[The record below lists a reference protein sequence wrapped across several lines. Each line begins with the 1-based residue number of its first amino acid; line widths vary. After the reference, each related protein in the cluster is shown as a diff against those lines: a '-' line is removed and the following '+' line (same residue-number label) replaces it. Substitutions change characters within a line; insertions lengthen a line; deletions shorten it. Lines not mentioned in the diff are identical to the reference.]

1 VKEVKTPRLIT
12 QERDL
17 SVDHASDRA
26 KQGTLQG
33 MDFRTKEEQVADF
46 LREGIISGMFPRGSR
61 LKQAEIAERLQL
73 SITPVREALK
83 LLEAEGYVDGNSYR
97 GACVV
102 PFDATASEEVLEL
115 RLMLESRLIRGTADH
130 VTAQDITELRAL
142 ADEFERAFDAG
153 DRASARGV
161 NYRFHRRLY
170 SIADMPQTLHFVQ
183 ILWARYPFD
192 LINAIEGRGRHAA
205 KEHDEILRALLNGD
219 ASAAMLAMRKHI
231 ESGWS
236 LLKSA

>member
-1 VKEVKTPRLIT
+1 VRVTPASVDPDPARGSVEGIAEMRYAPRLAP
-12 QERDL
+12 R
-17 SVDHASDRA
+17 V
-26 KQGTLQG
+26 TLQQ

-83 LLEAEGYVDGNSYR
+83 LLEALHSTHRLRKKSWNC
-97 GACVV
+97 ACY
-102 PFDATASEEVLEL
+102 
-115 RLMLESRLIRGTADH
+115 LESRLLRGTAEK

-142 ADEFERAFDAG
+142 ADEFEQAFNVA
-153 DRASARGV
+153 DRAAARGV

-192 LINAIEGRGRHAA
+192 LINAVEGRGKEAA
-205 KEHDEILRALLNGD
+205 KEHDEILRALLDGD
-219 ASAAMLAMRKHI
+219 ISAAMLAMRKHI

-236 LLKSA
+236 VLKSSQ

>member
-1 VKEVKTPRLIT
+1 MKEDKSP
-12 QERDL
+12 QE
-17 SVDHASDRA
+17 
-26 KQGTLQG
+26 GTLQG

-46 LREGIISGMFPRGSR
+46 LREGIISGTFPRGSR

-83 LLEAEGYVDGNSYR
+83 LLEAEGYINGNSYR

-102 PFDATASEEVLEL
+102 PFDATASKEVLEL
-115 RLMLESRLIRGTADH
+115 RLMLESRLIRGTAANIR
-130 VTAQDITELRAL
+130 AQDIVELRAL

-170 SIADMPQTLHFVQ
+170 SLADMPQTLHFVQ

-192 LINAIEGRGRHAA
+192 LINAVAGRGKDAA
-205 KEHDEILRALLNGD
+205 KEHDEILDALSKGD
-219 ASAAMLAMRKHI
+219 ASAATLAMRKHI

-236 LLKSA
+236 LLKST

>member
-1 VKEVKTPRLIT
+1 VKEDKLP
-12 QERDL
+12 QE
-17 SVDHASDRA
+17 
-26 KQGTLQG
+26 GTLPG

-83 LLEAEGYVDGNSYR
+83 LLKAEGYINGNSYR

-102 PFDATASEEVLEL
+102 PFDATASREVLEL
-115 RLMLESRLIRGTADH
+115 RLMLESRLIRGTAEK
-130 VTAQDITELRAL
+130 VRAQDIVELRAL
-142 ADEFERAFDAG
+142 ADEFERAFEAG

-170 SIADMPQTLHFVQ
+170 SLADMPQTLHFVQ

-192 LINAIEGRGRHAA
+192 LINAIAGRGKDAA
-205 KEHDEILRALLNGD
+205 KEHDEILHALSKGD
-219 ASAAMLAMRKHI
+219 ASAATLAMRKHI

-236 LLKSA
+236 LLKST

>member
-1 VKEVKTPRLIT
+1 LP
-12 QERDL
+12 QE
-17 SVDHASDRA
+17 
-26 KQGTLQG
+26 GTLRG

-46 LREGIISGMFPRGSR
+46 LREGIISGTFPRGSR

-83 LLEAEGYVDGNSYR
+83 LLEAEGYINGNSYR

-102 PFDATASEEVLEL
+102 PFDATASKEVLEL
-115 RLMLESRLIRGTADH
+115 RLMLESRLIRGTAENIR
-130 VTAQDITELRAL
+130 AQDIVELRAL

-170 SIADMPQTLHFVQ
+170 SLADMPQTLHFVQ

-192 LINAIEGRGRHAA
+192 LINAVAGRGKDAA
-205 KEHDEILRALLNGD
+205 KEHDEILDALSKGD
-219 ASAAMLAMRKHI
+219 ASAATLAMRKHI

-236 LLKSA
+236 LLKSS

>member
-1 VKEVKTPRLIT
+1 MP
-12 QERDL
+12 QE
-17 SVDHASDRA
+17 
-26 KQGTLQG
+26 GTLQG

-46 LREGIISGMFPRGSR
+46 LREGIISGTFPRGSR

-83 LLEAEGYVDGNSYR
+83 LLEAEGYINGNSYR

-102 PFDATASEEVLEL
+102 PFDATASKEVLEL
-115 RLMLESRLIRGTADH
+115 RLMLESRLIRGTAENIR
-130 VTAQDITELRAL
+130 AQDIVELRAL

-170 SIADMPQTLHFVQ
+170 SLADMPQTLHFVQ

-192 LINAIEGRGRHAA
+192 LINAVAGRGKDAA
-205 KEHDEILRALLNGD
+205 KEHDEILDALSKGD
-219 ASAAMLAMRKHI
+219 ASAATLAMRKHI
-231 ESGWS
+231 ESGWA
-236 LLKSA
+236 LLKPT

>member
-1 VKEVKTPRLIT
+1 MLQLPAKRETP
-12 QERDL
+12 Q
-17 SVDHASDRA
+17 
-26 KQGTLQG
+26 Q

-83 LLEAEGYVDGNSYR
+83 MLEAEGYVSGNSYR

-102 PFDATASEEVLEL
+102 PFDASASEEVLEL
-115 RLMLESRLIRGTADH
+115 RLVLESRLLRGTADK
-130 VTAQDITELRAL
+130 VTAQDFTELRAL
-142 ADEFERAFDAG
+142 ADEFEQAFNVG
-153 DRASARGV
+153 DRAAARGV
-161 NYRFHRRLY
+161 NYRFHRHLY
-170 SIADMPQTLHFVQ
+170 SIAAMPQTQHFVQ

-192 LINAIEGRGRHAA
+192 LINAVEGRGKDAA
-205 KEHDEILRALLNGD
+205 KEHDEILRALLDGD

-231 ESGWS
+231 EAGWS
-236 LLKSA
+236 LLKST

>member
-1 VKEVKTPRLIT
+1 
-12 QERDL
+12 
-17 SVDHASDRA
+17 
-26 KQGTLQG
+26 
-33 MDFRTKEEQVADF
+33 MDFRTKEEQVADY

-83 LLEAEGYVDGNSYR
+83 LLEAEGYITGNSYR

-102 PFDATASEEVLEL
+102 HFDASASEEVLDLRLLLEL
-115 RLMLESRLIRGTADH
+115 RLLRGTAERI
-130 VTAQDITELRAL
+130 TAEDLVDLRAL
-142 ADEFERAFDAG
+142 ADEFEQAFKVG
-153 DRASARGV
+153 DRAAARGV

-170 SIADMPQTLHFVQ
+170 SVAAMPQTLHFVQ

-192 LINAIEGRGRHAA
+192 LINAVEGRGQEAA
-205 KEHDEILRALLNGD
+205 KEHDAILSALLDGD

-236 LLKSA
+236 LLKSI

>member
-1 VKEVKTPRLIT
+1 MKEDKLP
-12 QERDL
+12 QE
-17 SVDHASDRA
+17 
-26 KQGTLQG
+26 GTLQG

-46 LREGIISGMFPRGSR
+46 LREGIISGTFPRGSR

-83 LLEAEGYVDGNSYR
+83 LLEAEGYINGNSYR

-102 PFDATASEEVLEL
+102 PFDATASKEVLEL
-115 RLMLESRLIRGTADH
+115 RLMLESRLIRGTAENIR
-130 VTAQDITELRAL
+130 AQDIVELRAL

-170 SIADMPQTLHFVQ
+170 SLADMPQTLHFVQ

-192 LINAIEGRGRHAA
+192 LINAVAGRGKDAA
-205 KEHDEILRALLNGD
+205 KEHDEILDALSKGD
-219 ASAAMLAMRKHI
+219 ASAATLAMRKHI

-236 LLKSA
+236 LLKST

>member
-1 VKEVKTPRLIT
+1 LP
-12 QERDL
+12 QE
-17 SVDHASDRA
+17 
-26 KQGTLQG
+26 GTLQG

-46 LREGIISGMFPRGSR
+46 LREGIISGTFPRGSR

-83 LLEAEGYVDGNSYR
+83 LLEAEGYINGNSYR

-102 PFDATASEEVLEL
+102 PFDATASKEVLEL
-115 RLMLESRLIRGTADH
+115 RLMLESRLIRGTAENIR
-130 VTAQDITELRAL
+130 AQDIVELRAL

-170 SIADMPQTLHFVQ
+170 SLADMPQTLHFVQ

-192 LINAIEGRGRHAA
+192 LINAVAGRGKDAA
-205 KEHDEILRALLNGD
+205 KEHDEILDALSKGD
-219 ASAAMLAMRKHI
+219 ASAATLAMRKHI

-236 LLKSA
+236 LLKST

>member
-1 VKEVKTPRLIT
+1 M
-12 QERDL
+12 DL
-17 SVDHASDRA
+17 
-26 KQGTLQG
+26 
-33 MDFRTKEEQVADF
+33 RTKEEQVADF

-83 LLEAEGYVDGNSYR
+83 ILEAEGYVIGDSYR
-97 GACVV
+97 GASVV
-102 PFDATASEEVLEL
+102 PFDASASEEVLDL
-115 RLMLESRLIRGTADH
+115 RMLLESRLLRGA
-130 VTAQDITELRAL
+130 AEKMSSQDFTELRAL
-142 ADEFERAFDAG
+142 ADEFERAFDTG
-153 DRASARGV
+153 DRATARGV

-192 LINAIEGRGRHAA
+192 LINAVEGRGKQAA
-205 KEHDEILRALLNGD
+205 REHDEILRALLAGD
-219 ASAAMLAMRKHI
+219 MQGAMLAMRKHI

-236 LLKSA
+236 LLKKVT

>member
-1 VKEVKTPRLIT
+1 
-12 QERDL
+12 
-17 SVDHASDRA
+17 
-26 KQGTLQG
+26 
-33 MDFRTKEEQVADF
+33 MDFRTKEEQVADY

-83 LLEAEGYVDGNSYR
+83 LLEAEGYVTGNSYR
-97 GACVV
+97 GVCVV
-102 PFDATASEEVLEL
+102 PFDASASEEVLEL
-115 RLMLESRLIRGTADH
+115 RLLLESRLLRGTAEKIA
-130 VTAQDITELRAL
+130 AQDIAELRAL
-142 ADEFERAFDAG
+142 ADEFEQAFNVG
-153 DRASARGV
+153 DRATARGV

-192 LINAIEGRGRHAA
+192 LINAVEGRGKDAA
-205 KEHDEILRALLNGD
+205 KEHDEILHALLNGD
-219 ASAAMLAMRKHI
+219 VSGAMLALRKHI

-236 LLKSA
+236 VLKSST

>member
-1 VKEVKTPRLIT
+1 MP
-12 QERDL
+12 QE
-17 SVDHASDRA
+17 
-26 KQGTLQG
+26 GTLQG

-46 LREGIISGMFPRGSR
+46 LREGIISGTFPRGSR

-83 LLEAEGYVDGNSYR
+83 LLEAEGYINGNSYR

-102 PFDATASEEVLEL
+102 PFDATASKEVLEL
-115 RLMLESRLIRGTADH
+115 RLMLESRLIRGTAENIR
-130 VTAQDITELRAL
+130 AQDIVELRAL

-170 SIADMPQTLHFVQ
+170 SLADMPQTLHFVQ

-192 LINAIEGRGRHAA
+192 LINAVAGRGKDAA
-205 KEHDEILRALLNGD
+205 KEHDEILDAVSKGD
-219 ASAAMLAMRKHI
+219 ASAATLAMRKHI

-236 LLKSA
+236 LLKST

>member
-1 VKEVKTPRLIT
+1 VKEDKLP
-12 QERDL
+12 QE
-17 SVDHASDRA
+17 
-26 KQGTLQG
+26 GTLRG

-46 LREGIISGMFPRGSR
+46 LREGIISGTFPRGSR

-83 LLEAEGYVDGNSYR
+83 LLEAEGYINGNSYR

-102 PFDATASEEVLEL
+102 PFDATASKEVLEL
-115 RLMLESRLIRGTADH
+115 RLMLESRLIRGTAENIR
-130 VTAQDITELRAL
+130 AQDIVELRAL

-170 SIADMPQTLHFVQ
+170 SLADMPQTLHFVQ

-192 LINAIEGRGRHAA
+192 LINAVAGRGKDAA
-205 KEHDEILRALLNGD
+205 KEHDEILDALSKGD
-219 ASAAMLAMRKHI
+219 ASAATLAMRKHI

-236 LLKSA
+236 LLKST

>member
-1 VKEVKTPRLIT
+1 
-12 QERDL
+12 
-17 SVDHASDRA
+17 
-26 KQGTLQG
+26 

-61 LKQAEIAERLQL
+61 LKQADIAEQLRL

-83 LLEAEGYVDGNSYR
+83 LLEAEGYVTGNSYR

-102 PFDATASEEVLEL
+102 PFDASASEEVLEL
-115 RLMLESRLIRGTADH
+115 RLLLESRLLRGTAEKI
-130 VTAQDITELRAL
+130 TAKDIVELRAL
-142 ADEFERAFDAG
+142 AGEFERAFAVG
-153 DRASARGV
+153 DRAAARGV
-161 NYRFHRRLY
+161 NYRFHRSLY
-170 SIADMPQTLHFVQ
+170 SIAAMPQTLHFVQ

-192 LINAIEGRGRHAA
+192 LINAVEGRGKDAA
-205 KEHDEILRALLNGD
+205 KEHDEILSALLDGD

-236 LLKSA
+236 LLKTGPSRKG